1 MTLLAVAPFFHVM
14 GMQGSM
20 NSLLYGGNSIVL
32 LPRWNRDAAAHYV
45 ERYRVAAFQ
54 AIPTMVQDFFTN
66 PRLAD
71 FDLSSLER
79 LSGGGAAMPAAVAE
93 RLAER
98 GIPYIEGYGLTETMA
113 PSHVNPMHRPKAQ
126 CLGVPIYDVDS
137 RIVDPETL
145 EELPR
150 GAVGE
155 ILIHGPQVF
164 QGYWR
169 RPEESARALIERD
182 GKRFLRSGDLGHIDE
197 EGYFFM
203 VDRLKRMINAA
214 GFKVWPAEVE
224 NHMYRHP
231 AVLEACVIAACDA
244 HRGETV
250 KALVVP
256 RPEARGQL
264 TERELI
270 EWCRSVMAA
279 YKTPRII
286 EFVDRLPKSAAGKV
300 LWRELQ
306 AREAERAASSA

>member
-1 MTLLAVAPFFHVM
+1 
-14 GMQGSM
+14 
-20 NSLLYGGNSIVL
+20 
-32 LPRWNRDAAAHYV
+32 
-45 ERYRVAAFQ
+45 
-54 AIPTMVQDFFTN
+54 VQDFFTN

-126 CLGVPIYDVDS
+126 CLGVPMYDVDS

-164 QGYWR
+164 LGYWR
-169 RPEESARALIERD
+169 KPEESARALIEHD
-182 GKRFLRSGDLGHIDE
+182 GKRFLRSGDLGRIDE

-264 TERELI
+264 SERELI
-270 EWCRSVMAA
+270 EWCRSVMAV

-286 EFVDRLPKSAAGKV
+286 EFVDHLPKSAAGKI

-306 AREAERAASSA
+306 ARETGRTASA